1 MNIGTHTSIPVSP
14 SRSTARLCGGATAP
28 AGVGANHAD
37 LLLVGI
43 LDERHAVTAEVTE
56 LLAGCTPRTAD
67 AVTRST
73 GEGPGRPTVALQ
85 IRTRAF
91 VDENYPALVHV
102 EWDHENGRCCR
113 THSTAM
119 FGGNYA
125 ATSDSRLP
133 RDRRPLRLSPS
144 ERPPHPRPHRNTEC
158 PGPAPP
164 HGGVELHPD
173 ENARSTVG
181 KSEISHQIRC

>member
-14 SRSTARLCGGATAP
+14 SRSTARLCGATAP

-56 LLAGCTPRTAD
+56 LLAGCTPHGGCRHALD
-67 AVTRST
+67 
-73 GEGPGRPTVALQ
+73 GGGPGRPTVALQ

-133 RDRRPLRLSPS
+133 EIAARYGCRRASVLPIHDRIETLNAR
-144 ERPPHPRPHRNTEC
+144 PRPTRRGRVASGRKRQVNSRE
-158 PGPAPP
+158 
-164 HGGVELHPD
+164 E
-173 ENARSTVG
+173 
-181 KSEISHQIRC
+181 